1 MMSQLPAGT
10 FVKRL
15 VKQLLR
21 VVSLMALN
29 VVFGAICLNLR
40 RNKSFVDIACEE
52 LNHEKRQHIFC
63 YSNCLFSIPD
73 SVDGYRL
80 VNLHLQ
86 FTRSISSV

>member
-1 MMSQLPAGT
+1 MSQLPAGT

-21 VVSLMALN
+21 VVSLMVLK

-40 RNKSFVDIACEE
+40 KNKSFVDIACEE
-52 LNHEKRQHIFC
+52 LKHGKNQHIFS
-63 YSNCLFSIPD
+63 YSNRLISIPC
-73 SVDGYRL
+73 SVSGYRL

-86 FTRSISSV
+86 FAKSISSV